1 MDRLD
6 KDKICGLPA
15 GRLSA
20 RITALIPGPDTDRI
34 LLDSWPRLTY
44 LREPNAAW
52 GFLRRSPLVA
62 VKQGLPHRLHP
73 AVSPDGSGRFVSDWQ
88 KDGPPRGESRTNTKG
103 QKMFAVI
110 KTGGKQYRVA
120 ANDVL
125 TIEKL
130 DGAAGDTVEFNEI
143 LMVGEGAGASVGA
156 PFVEGAMVV
165 AEVVEQGRAR
175 KVIAFKKRRRQNSKR
190 IRGHRQHQ
198 TVVKIT
204 DILTG
209 GAKPSKKAAAKK
221 EAAPKAEAPA
231 KTEAAA
237 TAAPVHRTRR
247 RA

>member
-1 MDRLD
+1 
-6 KDKICGLPA
+6 
-15 GRLSA
+15 
-20 RITALIPGPDTDRI
+20 
-34 LLDSWPRLTY
+34 
-44 LREPNAAW
+44 
-52 GFLRRSPLVA
+52 
-62 VKQGLPHRLHP
+62 
-73 AVSPDGSGRFVSDWQ
+73 
-88 KDGPPRGESRTNTKG
+88 
-103 QKMFAVI
+103 MFAVI

-130 DGAAGDTVEFNEI
+130 EGAAGDSVEFTEI
-143 LMVGEGAGASVGA
+143 LMVGEGAGATVGA

-221 EAAPKAEAPA
+221 EAAPA

-237 TAAPVHRTRR
+237 TAAPLFTAPAGEPDNLTKIKGIGPVAAGQLNEQGITTFAQVAALSDADITRIDEAMPFSAEQISDWR
-247 RA
+247 EQAKALAK